1 MTCNDLEAYL
11 VDYLTGELEPAAVE
25 SIETHLRDCPACA
38 AEVHGLRGVVA
49 TLDATRLPLESVA
62 EMSRIAP
69 ESGSRR
75 QRRPLGADPQT
86 PSIRLFTA
94 ALRYAAVILF
104 AFYIGW
110 WYRGDAGGGPS
121 PASGGESPAPIV
133 FEPSTAAWRAKTI
146 NPQVAAGFEAAAA
159 AFPRSSS
166 FSRSLLAFS
175 RR

>member
-11 VDYLTGELEPAAVE
+11 VDYLGGELEPAAVE
-25 SIETHLRDCPACA
+25 AIESHLRACPACE

-49 TLDATRLPLESVA
+49 TLDATRLPLDSVA
-62 EMSRIAP
+62 EMARPAP
-69 ESGSRR
+69 VSAGHRQWRGLSGDS
-75 QRRPLGADPQT
+75 QT
-86 PSIRLFTA
+86 PSIRLFTTV
-94 ALRYAAVILF
+94 LRYAAVILF

-110 WYRGDAGGGPS
+110 WYRGDASGSPSSGAGG
-121 PASGGESPAPIV
+121 SPAPIV
-133 FEPSTAAWRAKTI
+133 FEAPTAAWRAEAI

-166 FSRSLLAFS
+166 FSRSLLAFA